1 MNEKNEDSLRNL
13 CDTNRQTNIQNIRD
27 PRRREKGAESL
38 FKEIMTENF
47 PNLQKWTD
55 FQIQEANRIPNKRNP
70 KRPHQD
76 TS

>member
-1 MNEKNEDSLRNL
+1 MNGKKWNSLRNL
-13 CDTNRQTNIQNIRD
+13 CDTTRQTNIQTRRD
-27 PRRREKGAESL
+27 PRGREKGAESL

-55 FQIQEANRIPNKRNP
+55 FQIQEANRISNKRNP
-70 KRPHQD
+70 KRSHQD